1 MSQHNI
7 PPYAPTA
14 YTNSLTRPNND
25 VNLDEEVKLYSTTK
39 QRELFE
45 SLAEIHSIIVTL
57 DYLEKSF
64 LRDSITHDEYTQA
77 CFRLIAQYNGI
88 LKTDGVAK
96 EFDSLTAFKR
106 RYNLDCE
113 LGIARLEVGIPAT
126 IEQEIRHSSENKKNQ
141 NGNMGGYLENENK
154 SQESGNNNG
163 TNNNNGSN
171 TNNSDPQSVS
181 KSIKGSAKVIAEI
194 TGNFITC
201 MDAVK
206 LNYKAKDQLHPL
218 LSELMTS
225 LSRMT
230 TIGHEFSGRGKL
242 VQWLIVL
249 NKLKINEEI
258 SEEQSRQ
265 LLFDLDSAY
274 KEFYTNLE

>member
-1 MSQHNI
+1 MSQQII
-7 PPYAPTA
+7 PPYAPGTYGA
-14 YTNSLTRPNND
+14 SVSRHQE
-25 VNLDEEVKLYSTTK
+25 VNLDQEVKLYSTTK

-77 CFRLIAQYNGI
+77 CFRLIAQFNGI
-88 LKTDGVAK
+88 LKNEAVSK
-96 EFDSLTAFKR
+96 EFDSLHSFKT
-106 RYNLDCE
+106 RYRLDHE

-126 IEQEIRHSSENKKNQ
+126 IEQEITHSSESK
-141 NGNMGGYLENENK
+141 
-154 SQESGNNNG
+154 
-163 TNNNNGSN
+163 TNNTSNGGTGPNKVQDS
-171 TNNSDPQSVS
+171 SSISEQSLS

-225 LSRMT
+225 LSRMKT
-230 TIGHEFSGRGKL
+230 DGHEFSGRGKL
-242 VQWLIVL
+242 VQWLITL

-258 SEEQSRQ
+258 TEEQSRQ